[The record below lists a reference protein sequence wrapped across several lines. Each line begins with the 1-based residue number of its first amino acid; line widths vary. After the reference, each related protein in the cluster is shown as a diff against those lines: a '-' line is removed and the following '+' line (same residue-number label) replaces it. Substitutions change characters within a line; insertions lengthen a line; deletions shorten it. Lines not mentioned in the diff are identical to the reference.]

1 MVSCV
6 FLSHKKTSSKQNLKL
21 IFILQPLL
29 AGSEINTTL
38 KETLINITELKL
50 KHNNWGNFLT
60 VFLTGSLTTFT
71 MIWRLILKKIVVAL
85 TAKVLKEKTKTKNKK
100 TKLEKN
106 WCSFLYEWN
115 LLTRRKGEEN
125 WSSMFL
131 LNFFQATKG
140 GMNLFFPFIFWLYL
154 SRVKLKKKLVPFR
167 LSNLKLKMQFFDHTD
182 VIVLF

>member
-50 KHNNWGNFLT
+50 KHNNWGDFLT

-85 TAKVLKEKTKTKNKK
+85 TAKVLKEKTKRQKTKKQNLKKIDVAFCMSETSWHGGKGKK
-100 TKLEKN
+100 TGPQCFCLISSKPLKVV
-106 WCSFLYEWN
+106 WIYFFLLFFGYICLEWN
-115 LLTRRKGEEN
+115 WKEN
-125 WSSMFL
+125 
-131 LNFFQATKG
+131 
-140 GMNLFFPFIFWLYL
+140 
-154 SRVKLKKKLVPFR
+154 
-167 LSNLKLKMQFFDHTD
+167 
-182 VIVLF
+182 

>member
-50 KHNNWGNFLT
+50 KHNNWGNFDS
-60 VFLTGSLTTFT
+60 FLDWLSYNIYNDLKVNPQKNSGSFDCKS
-71 MIWRLILKKIVVAL
+71 IERKNK
-85 TAKVLKEKTKTKNKK
+85 KTKNKK

-167 LSNLKLKMQFFDHTD
+167 LSNLKIKMQFFDHTD